1 MNRLEYYNRQKEPW
15 EMKELQD
22 LKREYVTNEL
32 SVSEIADIH
41 RRTPGAIACRLKHI
55 NIIVGNNLARG
66 YSEYKISNLYNE
78 IVGTSKSQKSERVIK
93 REAKLQTKIEPKV
106 DSYAIITT
114 SKEINE
120 LKDEVSSL
128 KKDVKEILRLMNALY
143 EFESQ

>member
-32 SVSEIADIH
+32 SVIEIADIH
-41 RRTPGAIACRLKHI
+41 RRTPGAIACRLKRD
-55 NIIVGNNLARG
+55 NVIVANSVVRG

-93 REAKLQTKIEPKV
+93 REAKLQIKIEPKV